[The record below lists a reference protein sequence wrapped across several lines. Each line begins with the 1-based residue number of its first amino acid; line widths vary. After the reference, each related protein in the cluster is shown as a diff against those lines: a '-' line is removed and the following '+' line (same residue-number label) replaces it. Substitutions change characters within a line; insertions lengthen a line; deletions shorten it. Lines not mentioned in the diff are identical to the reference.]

1 MSDEL
6 TNMDQHFFSMKQ
18 SIILFQGFAFA
29 GVNTGAKQL
38 AQQFDVVKLLP
49 IREAKLAKFQ
59 KDQVH
64 FSGK

>member
-1 MSDEL
+1 
-6 TNMDQHFFSMKQ
+6 MKQ
-18 SIILFQGFAFA
+18 SVIWFQGFAFA

-64 FSGK
+64 FSGKWGLDWLAD